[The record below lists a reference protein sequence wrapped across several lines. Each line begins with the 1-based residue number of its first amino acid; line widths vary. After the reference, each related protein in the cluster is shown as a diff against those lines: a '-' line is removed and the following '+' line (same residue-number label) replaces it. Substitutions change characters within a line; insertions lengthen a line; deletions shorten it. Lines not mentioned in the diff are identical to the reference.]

1 MIFRKVEHVQKS
13 GQLTNE
19 YNPGLKSGEYEMHT
33 VLRLITTYWFL
44 FIPIYQKKE
53 ILKHSNK
60 LE

>member
-13 GQLTNE
+13 AQLTNE
-19 YNPGLKSGEYEMHT
+19 YNPGVKASEYEMHN

-53 ILKHSNK
+53 ILKHQNY
-60 LE
+60 LD